1 MFELLL
7 QLPLFQGLSTDTLSA
22 LVEKY
27 PFHFL
32 KFRDGDKIVEVGET
46 VTHARFIVSGN
57 VRLNMPFNRLQVT
70 LSQTLTAPQVLGPD
84 WLFGMTTTSPYDVA
98 ALGDCGILQ
107 ITKSDYITMLQS
119 DKVLL
124 FNILNYLSLRG
135 QRSATSMMD
144 IQQGSVSER
153 LALLVKTFTTRTSS
167 DVELT
172 FRQKDLCTLL
182 GTQRNSMQKAMNEL
196 TEKELVNFS
205 SNKLEILN
213 LRDFLSHNK

>member
-7 QLPLFQGLSTDTLSA
+7 QLPLFQGLSTEALSA

-32 KFRDGDKIVEVGET
+32 KFHDGEKIVNVGDT
-46 VTHARFIVSGN
+46 VTHARFVVSGS
-57 VRLNMPFNRLQVT
+57 VRLDMPFSRLQVT

-84 WLFGMTTTSPYDVA
+84 WLFGMTTTSPYDVTA
-98 ALGDCGILQ
+98 RGECGTLQ
-107 ITKSDYITMLQS
+107 ITKSDYVTMLQN

-124 FNILNYLSLRG
+124 FNILNFLSLRG
-135 QRSATSMMD
+135 QRAATSMLD
-144 IQQGSVSER
+144 IRQGSVCER
-153 LALLVKTFTTRTSS
+153 LALLVKTFTTRTST

-182 GTQRNSMQKAMNEL
+182 GTQRNSMQKAMGEL
-196 TEKELVNFS
+196 TEKDLVRLY
-205 SNKLEILN
+205 SNKLEIVN
-213 LRDFLSHNK
+213 LRDFVTLSQ

>member
-7 QLPLFQGLSTDTLSA
+7 QLPLFQGLSTEALSA

-32 KFRDGDKIVEVGET
+32 KFGDGEKVVNSGDT
-46 VTHARFIVSGN
+46 VTHARFVVSGS
-57 VRLNMPFNRLQVT
+57 VRLDMPFSRLQVT

-84 WLFGMTTTSPYDVA
+84 WLFGMTTKSPYDVT
-98 ALGDCGILQ
+98 ALGECGILQ
-107 ITKSDYITMLQS
+107 ITKSDYVTMLQN

-124 FNILNYLSLRG
+124 FNILNFLSLRG
-135 QRSATSMMD
+135 QRAATSMLD
-144 IQQGSVSER
+144 IRQGSVRER

-167 DVELT
+167 NVELT

-205 SNKLEILN
+205 SNKLEIIN
-213 LRDFLSHNK
+213 LREFISHSK

>member
-7 QLPLFQGLSTDTLSA
+7 QLPLFQGLSTEALSA

-32 KFRDGDKIVEVGET
+32 KYHDGDSIVNAGDT
-46 VTHARFIVSGN
+46 VTHARFVVSGN
-57 VRLNMPFNRLQVT
+57 VRLNMPFNNLQVT
-70 LSQTLTAPQVLGPD
+70 LSQTLSSPHVLGPD
-84 WLFGMTTTSPYDVA
+84 WLFGMTTIHPYSVTA
-98 ALGDCGILQ
+98 KGECGILQ
-107 ITKSDYITMLQS
+107 ITKSDYVTMLQS

-135 QRSATSMMD
+135 QNSATTMLD
-144 IQQGSVSER
+144 TQQGSIGER
-153 LALLVKTFTTRTSS
+153 LKLLVKTFTTRTST

-172 FRQKDLCTLL
+172 FRQKDFCTLL

-196 TEKELVNFS
+196 MDSGLINFS
-205 SNKLEILN
+205 SNKLEIIN
-213 LRDFLSHNK
+213 LREFISHSK